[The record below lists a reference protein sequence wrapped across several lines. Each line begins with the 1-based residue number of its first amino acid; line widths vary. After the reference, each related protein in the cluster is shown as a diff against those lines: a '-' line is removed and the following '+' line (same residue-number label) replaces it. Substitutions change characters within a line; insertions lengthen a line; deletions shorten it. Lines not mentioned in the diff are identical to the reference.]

1 MRCEG
6 PPATASVWRMSE
18 LKSKL
23 RADLTAA
30 MKAKDT
36 LRLSTLRMLLAAVQ
50 NAEVAGAEAK
60 ELSDAEVIAVL
71 SKEAKKRN
79 EAAVVYEQNGRG
91 ELAANERAEQEII
104 DEYLPTPLTEAE
116 VADLADTAI
125 ADVAEQ
131 LGERPGMKQM
141 GQVMK
146 VATAL
151 AAGRAD
157 GSRISAAVRARL

>member
-1 MRCEG
+1 
-6 PPATASVWRMSE
+6 MSE

-30 MKAKDT
+30 MKAQDK
-36 LRLSTLRMLLAAVQ
+36 LRTGTLRMLLAAIQ
-50 NAEVAGAEAK
+50 NAEVAGTQARELGDADVLAVLAK
-60 ELSDAEVIAVL
+60 ES
-71 SKEAKKRN
+71 KKRN
-79 EAAVVYEQNGRG
+79 ESAVVYEQAGRG
-91 ELAANERAEQEII
+91 ELAANERAEEAII
-104 DEYLPTPLTEAE
+104 DEYLPTPLTDAE

-125 ADVAEQ
+125 AQVAEQ

-146 VATAL
+146 IATGL

-157 GSRISAAVRARL
+157 GSRVSAAVKARL

>member
-1 MRCEG
+1 
-6 PPATASVWRMSE
+6 MSE

-60 ELSDAEVIAVL
+60 ELSDAEVIVVL
-71 SKEAKKRN
+71 GKEAKKRN

-116 VADLADTAI
+116 VADIADTAI

-157 GSRISAAVRARL
+157 GSRISAAVKARL

>member
-1 MRCEG
+1 
-6 PPATASVWRMSE
+6 MSE

-30 MKAKDT
+30 MKAKDA
-36 LRLSTLRMLLAAVQ
+36 LRLNTLRMLLAAVQ
-50 NAEVAGAEAK
+50 NAEVAGSEAK
-60 ELSDAEVIAVL
+60 ELTDAEVISVL
-71 SKEAKKRN
+71 GKEAKKRN
-79 EAAVVYEQNGRG
+79 EAAVVYEQAGRG
-91 ELAANERAEQEII
+91 ELAANERAEQEVI
-104 DEYLPTPLTEAE
+104 DEYLPTPLTDAE

-146 VATAL
+146 IATAL

-157 GSRISAAVRARL
+157 GSRISAAVRSRL